1 VAFGSLKRYLR
12 QAFAAAPAEEDDGGL
27 IEQVLAPAPE
37 IAALSDEALQAAAV
51 ALRDRVRAGTSP
63 AAELVVETFRLARE
77 GSRRFLGL
85 VPFDVQMVGAVRLY
99 EGHVVEM
106 ATGEGKTLAAVFPA
120 IVHAL
125 GGEGVHVLTVNDY
138 LAGRDARWMA
148 PLYELFGLTVASIHQ
163 RMTRDERRRAY
174 DADVTYVTANE
185 AGFDYL
191 RDHQARSVDEVVH
204 YPFRFAIVDEVD
216 SILIDEARI
225 PLVIAGTKAG
235 GARGGA
241 YAHSVAAVVRQ
252 MRQGADYLFDENR
265 RSVALTDAGIARSE
279 ALLGIANL
287 YDPEA
292 GDLLAALSVAL
303 HAEALL
309 HRDAD
314 YVVKESKIQ
323 LVDEFKGRVADRRRW
338 PDGIH
343 TALEAKEGLPL
354 TSEGKILGSV
364 TIRGL
369 MALYPKVAGMTGTA
383 QSEAR
388 ELRENYNLRVVVI
401 DPNKPSIRI
410 DHPDVVFTNQ
420 EAKWWAVARRI
431 AALHAGGRPVLVGTR
446 TVEESEQLAAR
457 LAGEG
462 VPCNVLNARND
473 ELEAGIIAEA
483 GDLGA
488 VTIST
493 NMAGRGT
500 DIRLGGA
507 GEASADAVRKL
518 GGLFVLGTNRHE
530 SRRIDDQ
537 LRGRAGRQGDPGETQ
552 FYVAID
558 DDLMVRYGL
567 TDLLAKTADRASMA
581 PIDDPLAG
589 SEIERA
595 QRIIEGQNFSARLT
609 LLKYELLL
617 EQQRRIVYQ
626 KRDLVLYGDDEGL
639 LGQLEETAERWG
651 ELVALYGTPHLRD
664 IERVLTLALLDQLW
678 IEHLAEVTEIREGIH
693 LRSMSGD
700 PYQQFNILIFERF
713 NELFDALEA
722 ALIETFLDAA
732 IDAHGIDL
740 DAAGLGA
747 PSSTWTYMVTDNP
760 FGTSLERV
768 MRGLRDRVVGLFKA
782 K

>member
-1 VAFGSLKRYLR
+1 MAFSLTKYLK
-12 QAFAAAPAEEDDGGL
+12 QTFAAAGPEDDHGGL
-27 IEQVLAPAPE
+27 IARVLASAPE
-37 IAALSDEALQAAAV
+37 IEALSDEALRAAAV
-51 ALRDRVRAGTSP
+51 SLRDRVRGGMP
-63 AAELVVETFRLARE
+63 ADELMVEAFRLARE
-77 GSRRFLGL
+77 GSRRLLGL
-85 VPFDVQMVGAVRLY
+85 PPFDVQMDGAVRLY
-99 EGHVVEM
+99 QGHVVEM

-120 IVHAL
+120 IVQAL
-125 GGEGVHVLTVNDY
+125 DGQGVHILTVNDY

-163 RMTRDERRRAY
+163 RMTKEERRLAY

-191 RDHQARSVDEVVH
+191 RDPQARAVEDVVH

-225 PLVIAGTKAG
+225 PLVIAGSVSG
-235 GARGGA
+235 SSRYAR
-241 YAHSVAAVVRQ
+241 SVAGVVRQ
-252 MRQGADYLFDENR
+252 LREGADYSFDENR

-279 ALLGIANL
+279 GLLGVANL
-287 YDPEA
+287 YSEEA
-292 GDLLAALSVAL
+292 GELLAALSVAL

-309 HRDAD
+309 HRDDD
-314 YVVKESKIQ
+314 YVVKDSKIH

-354 TSEGKILGSV
+354 TSEGKILGSL

-369 MALYPKVAGMTGTA
+369 MALYPKLAGMTGTA
-383 QSEAR
+383 QSEAQ
-388 ELRENYNLRVVVI
+388 ELRENYNLRVVVV
-401 DPNKPSIRI
+401 DPNRPSIRI
-410 DHPDVVFTNQ
+410 DQPDVVFTNQ
-420 EAKWWAVARRI
+420 EAKWQAVGRRI
-431 AALHAGGRPVLVGTR
+431 AQLHTIGRPVLVGTR
-446 TVEESEQLAAR
+446 SVEESEQLAAR

-473 ELEAGIIAEA
+473 ELEAGIIANA
-483 GDLGA
+483 GALGA

-500 DIRLGGA
+500 DIGLGGEN
-507 GEASADAVRKL
+507 EANGDAVRAL

-567 TDLLAKTADRASMA
+567 TDLLAGKADRTSKE
-581 PIDDPLAG
+581 PIDDPEVGA
-589 SEIERA
+589 EIVRA
-595 QRIIEGQNFSARLT
+595 QRIIEGQNFDARLT
-609 LLKYELLL
+609 LLKYDLLL
-617 EQQRRIVYQ
+617 EQQRKIVYE
-626 KRDLVLYGDDEGL
+626 KRDLVLYGEDQGL
-639 LGQLEETAERWG
+639 LAELEETGERWA
-651 ELVALYGTPHLRD
+651 ELVGLYGEPHLRS
-664 IERVLTLALLDQLW
+664 IERVMTLALLDQRW
-678 IEHLAEVTEIREGIH
+678 TEHLAEMTEVREGIH
-693 LRSMSGD
+693 LRAMSGD
-700 PYQQFNILIFERF
+700 PYQQFNILMYERF
-713 NELFDALEA
+713 NQLFDAVED
-722 ALIETFLDAA
+722 ALVDTFLDAQ
-732 IDAHGIDL
+732 IDEHGIDL
-740 DAAGLGA
+740 EAAGLGA

-760 FGTSLERV
+760 FGTSMERV
-768 MRGLRDRVVGLFKA
+768 MRGLRDRVLRMFSA